1 MLILSFVYCP
11 KRFTL
16 KSSLKVTGILVTQ
29 SACLHSLQIPF
40 WLLVT
45 ERAFLTQ
52 KTNLFSYWPC
62 SKNNVRN
69 AEKVRSIITFE
80 YFSLRSSVRVIIK
93 NWKSTKVK
101 RLNKIC
107 FNELKKICYTKIV
120 FCKIQFFDI

>member
-16 KSSLKVTGILVTQ
+16 KLSLKVTGILVTQ

-93 NWKSTKVK
+93 NWKSTKIK

-107 FNELKKICYTKIV
+107 FNELKKICYTKNV